1 MNPSPAAFG
10 ICVKCWMMYTAI
22 QKTPAVW
29 NEFLQLGNHHSVF
42 CNAAMEVISEDAELE
57 DILVNRLVCDRSHKF
72 AEILVSKF
80 FNCMAGNY
88 AKRLSERQSASESS
102 KIRKLKSQ

>member
-1 MNPSPAAFG
+1 MYPSPAAFS

-22 QKTPAVW
+22 QETPAVW
-29 NEFLQLGNHHSVF
+29 KEFLQLGNHRAVF
-42 CNAAMEVISEDAELE
+42 CRAAMEVISEDAELE
-57 DILVNRLVCDRSHKF
+57 DILVNQLVCDKSHKF

-88 AKRLSERQSASESS
+88 AKHLSEKQSANESS